1 MPYRIFG
8 VAGKRG
14 RFALEN
20 GISCLAVAWLML
32 TATPFGIGAVVEG
45 ILWVL
50 VISVALIAAAVFLGW
65 RKVRGV
71 LDDRPR

>member
-1 MPYRIFG
+1 MTIL
-8 VAGKRG
+8 VVVLVIL
-14 RFALEN
+14 AL
-20 GISCLAVAWLML
+20 A
-32 TATPFGIGAVVEG
+32 FGIGAVIEG

-71 LDDRPR
+71 LDDRS